1 MYLRFNTMSETV
13 AVFWGFEYL
22 HYSLMLEKH
31 GQYGVKKAI
40 GRPQPKIISVET
52 VMEYA
57 RSFGQVLHSE
67 AFGNW
72 HWMSRY
78 AESLELEQ
86 ITLIQSFPQY
96 QYKPAD
102 VFSSLVYRVK
112 QYVESHEGVTSIV
125 MVGLNDDYVQLADDL
140 KALGCN
146 LHAIGAD
153 EIRDKDWESKCDDY
167 VSYYDL
173 PGAPPR
179 PDQGKQA
186 ISGTP
191 AEIAKYYLRV
201 AAQQGVRMPPPQMM
215 WVGIDI
221 YASFLRDFG
230 QFNNFK
236 ELDDECYE
244 QLRQDVPSA
253 TMTEVKKIRQVLF
266 KCYLF
271 RPSEDGLISFQEN
284 IKDLESIEICY
295 FDLMIRRIANNL
307 NEPVNYKALSLALTD
322 TENLAERLE
331 RMDLEIKEEEEA
343 EA

>member
-1 MYLRFNTMSETV
+1 MSEIV
-13 AVFWGFEYL
+13 AVFWGFEHL
-22 HYSLMLEKH
+22 HYALMLEKH
-31 GQYGVKKAI
+31 GQYGMKKAI
-40 GRPQPKIISVET
+40 GRPQPKAISVET
-52 VMEYA
+52 VMDYA
-57 RSFGQVLHSE
+57 RSFGQVVHSE

-78 AESLELEQ
+78 AEQLELEQ
-86 ITLIQSFPQY
+86 TTLVQVFPQD

-112 QYVESHEGVTSIV
+112 QYVEAHEDVTCIV
-125 MVGLNDDYVQLADDL
+125 LVGLNDDYVQLADDL

-146 LHAIGAD
+146 LYAVGAD
-153 EIRDKDWESKCDDY
+153 ELRDKDWQSKFDEC

-179 PDQGKQA
+179 PDQGKKA
-186 ISGTP
+186 TSGTP
-191 AEIAKYYLRV
+191 AEVAKYYLRV

-215 WVGIDI
+215 WIGIDI
-221 YASFLRDFG
+221 YASFLQEFG

-236 ELDDECYE
+236 ELDEECYD
-244 QLRQDVPSA
+244 QLRQDVPTA

-284 IKDLESIEICY
+284 IKDLESIENCY
-295 FDLMIRRIANNL
+295 FDLMLKRIANNL
-307 NEPVNYKALSLALTD
+307 NEPVSYKALSLALTD
-322 TENLAERLE
+322 TEKLAERLE
-331 RMDLEIKEEEEA
+331 RMHEEMKEQDKEN
-343 EA
+343 